1 MDEVRTRFAP
11 SPTGYLHIG
20 GARTALFNW
29 LFSRHHK
36 GKFILRIE
44 DTDRE
49 RSTQAFTDAIL
60 QSMEWLNLD
69 YDEGPFFQS
78 ERYDLYREAVKK
90 LLDSGKAYRC
100 RCTKDELDGMRAKA
114 LAEGKP
120 PGYDRR
126 CRDKEIKESDGPFSV
141 RFAAPADGETV
152 IEDMV
157 KGTVVIQNQQI
168 DDLIIMRS
176 DGTPTYNFVVVVDD
190 ATMGINHV
198 IRGEDHLANTP
209 KQIQICSAL
218 GYTPPK
224 FAHVPLIL
232 GTDKARLSKR
242 HGATSVEEYRNQ
254 GFVAEALMN
263 YLVRLGWSSGDQEV
277 FSIEEMVKLFDL
289 TSVSKSAGI
298 FNPEKLL
305 WMNSVYIRD
314 MNEEEFLK
322 RAMPFL
328 ELEGYE
334 KSVLADKAHMLK
346 ILTALKPRSRTLIE
360 IAKSASYFFTDE
372 ITYKE
377 DDLKKWIQ
385 PGVKELLEKLLE
397 YISQSP
403 RLEQSGIEDFMKNL
417 CAEQNIKLVKIAQ
430 PVRIALTGTTVSP
443 GLFEIMEIIGKEAVE
458 KRIKRFIEKINTL

>member
-1 MDEVRTRFAP
+1 MTEIRTRFAP

-49 RSTQAFTDAIL
+49 RSTQEFTDAIL
-60 QSMEWLNLD
+60 NSMEWLNLD

-100 RCTKDELDGMRAKA
+100 RCTKDELDAMRAKA

-126 CRDKEIKESDGPFSV
+126 CRDKELKESDGPFSV
-141 RFAAPADGETV
+141 RFAAPVDGETV

-198 IRGEDHLANTP
+198 IRGEDHLAIR
-209 KQIQICSAL
+209 QSRYRYAL
-218 GYTPPK
+218 LLVTLLLNS
-224 FAHVPLIL
+224 HMS
-232 GTDKARLSKR
+232 RLS
-242 HGATSVEEYRNQ
+242 
-254 GFVAEALMN
+254 
-263 YLVRLGWSSGDQEV
+263 LVRTRQGSAKGTAQHR
-277 FSIEEMVKLFDL
+277 
-289 TSVSKSAGI
+289 SK
-298 FNPEKLL
+298 N
-305 WMNSVYIRD
+305 
-314 MNEEEFLK
+314 
-322 RAMPFL
+322 
-328 ELEGYE
+328 
-334 KSVLADKAHMLK
+334 
-346 ILTALKPRSRTLIE
+346 
-360 IAKSASYFFTDE
+360 
-372 ITYKE
+372 
-377 DDLKKWIQ
+377 
-385 PGVKELLEKLLE
+385 
-397 YISQSP
+397 
-403 RLEQSGIEDFMKNL
+403 
-417 CAEQNIKLVKIAQ
+417 
-430 PVRIALTGTTVSP
+430 TGTRDLLQKP
-443 GLFEIMEIIGKEAVE
+443 
-458 KRIKRFIEKINTL
+458 